1 MQYSRNEIFVWLDKY
16 EKISRFRYFVKK
28 CAEDRQV
35 AKPYEP
41 WKPINRGAP
50 LPSCIS

>member
-41 WKPINRGAP
+41 WLVCFMVKYEI
-50 LPSCIS
+50 L